1 VRGITLYLD
10 LLAEHC
16 PDIRSVWEIGVRA
29 DDEVLG
35 TCAPFGWDLIAFA
48 DEETLQQL
56 RAATDLHRPDV
67 RLRVVTDGDRF
78 EPAWGDAALSGSLLD
93 WGWRRVNEREAFY
106 TPEGQGPLRPRR
118 RAVRLCERT
127 LSAPLGIVQPRRPAA
142 PAAAVRPLS

>member
-1 VRGITLYLD
+1 MRGITLYLD
-10 LLAEHC
+10 QLAEHC

-56 RAATDLHRPDV
+56 RAAPDLHRPDV

-78 EPAWGDAALSGSLLD
+78 EPAWGDAALSGSLSD
-93 WGWRRVNEREAFY
+93 WEWRRVSEREAY
-106 TPEGQGPLRPRR
+106 YSAKGLETLRSRR
-118 RAVRLCERT
+118 KAVRLSEK
-127 LSAPLGIVQPRRPAA
+127 SFAPPLGIVHPLPAA
-142 PAAAVRPLS
+142 PAAAARPLS

>member
-1 VRGITLYLD
+1 MRGITLYLD

-48 DEETLQQL
+48 DEDTLQQL
-56 RAATDLHRPDV
+56 RAATELHRPDV
-67 RLRVVTDGDRF
+67 RLRVVLDGNRF
-78 EPAWGDAALSGSLLD
+78 EPAWGDAALSGSLFD

-106 TPEGQGPLRPRR
+106 SPEGQGPLRPRR
-118 RAVRLCERT
+118 RAVRLCEKT
-127 LSAPLGIVQPRRPAA
+127 LSAQLGIVHAQRPA
-142 PAAAVRPLS
+142 PAAHPLS

>member
-1 VRGITLYLD
+1 MRGITLYLD

-48 DEETLQQL
+48 DDDTLQQL

-78 EPAWGDAALSGSLLD
+78 EPAWGDAALSGSLSD
-93 WGWRRVNEREAFY
+93 WGWRRVSEREAFY
-106 TPEGQGPLRPRR
+106 SPEGQGPLRSRR
-118 RAVRLCERT
+118 RAVRLSEK
-127 LSAPLGIVQPRRPAA
+127 SFAPPLGIVQAQRPAPTA
-142 PAAAVRPLS
+142 RPLS